1 MYDNEYTPFQ
11 TFMFFFVIIAMF
23 VGFGIFVYVNKDK
36 PKLEAR
42 ETTQVERN
50 AWTTGI
56 IVGNNITNHISAQQ
70 NVNMISNSCSK

>member
-1 MYDNEYTPFQ
+1 MYDTEYTPFQ

-42 ETTQVERN
+42 EMTQSEETLNKAILFNRLGVFNTTQT
-50 AWTTGI
+50 A
-56 IVGNNITNHISAQQ
+56 
-70 NVNMISNSCSK
+70 VNLIK

>member
-1 MYDNEYTPFQ
+1 MYDTEYTPFQ

-42 ETTQVERN
+42 EMTQSEETLNKAILFNRLGIFNTTQNTVPL
-50 AWTTGI
+50 
-56 IVGNNITNHISAQQ
+56 
-70 NVNMISNSCSK
+70 K